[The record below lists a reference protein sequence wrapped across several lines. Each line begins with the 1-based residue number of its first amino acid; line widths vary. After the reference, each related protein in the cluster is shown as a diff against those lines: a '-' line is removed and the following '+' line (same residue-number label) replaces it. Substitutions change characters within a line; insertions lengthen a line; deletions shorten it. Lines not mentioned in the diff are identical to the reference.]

1 MNIGNKMNTGNN
13 MNIGNKL
20 TTARLLAVFSI
31 GLSSAIGLAAA
42 AAADLPVIPSL
53 PTPTRP
59 DGKEADMS
67 KPVQV
72 FILLGQ
78 SNMVGMGEVGGDEV
92 GSLIRNSRAMWPPC
106 SPTRSPWVAP
116 VPATTKAIPRPT

>member
-1 MNIGNKMNTGNN
+1 MKQH
-13 MNIGNKL
+13 
-20 TTARLLAVFSI
+20 TTQGIRGLLIATT
-31 GLSSAIGLAAA
+31 LCLAAA
-42 AAADLPVIPSL
+42 TAADLPVIPSL
-53 PTPTRP
+53 PTPPKP

-78 SNMVGMGEVGGDEV
+78 SNMVGMGEVGGDEA

-106 SPTRSPWVAP
+106 SPTRCPWVAP
-116 VPATTKAIPRPT
+116 VPATTKATPRPT